1 MQPDYRRYPCLK
13 LAIDAFA
20 AGQYATTAMN
30 AANEVAVEAF
40 LNRQIKFTDIAKLN
54 QRVVEQI
61 NAQPISSVEDVL
73 AVDKSARVAAH
84 KLIASF

>member
-1 MQPDYRRYPCLK
+1 M
-13 LAIDAFA
+13 IDAFA
-20 AGQYATTAMN
+20 TGQYATTAMN

-61 NAQPISSVEDVL
+61 NVQPISSVEDVL
-73 AVDKSARVAAH
+73 AVDKSARAAAY